1 MRDSTRATISGLAL
15 GMAAFGI
22 GIWVALP
29 GDAQDHTP
37 QPAVT
42 LTPLAST
49 PTPSHTPTPSADESP
64 SPSPSVSGSAGQR
77 ASTPA
82 PKPGHHGSPVRNP
95 ADTSA

>member
-37 QPAVT
+37 SRPS

-64 SPSPSVSGSAGQR
+64 SPSPLSAGQR
-77 ASTPA
+77 AS
-82 PKPGHHGSPVRNP
+82 GHPPRPRNRGTTAAPVRNP